1 MARLNQRVVPIENRS
16 VNVDERG
23 DSTALNDD
31 MSETLGALRQLTKEV
46 KDLLLVANRELN
58 ETALWHLG
66 QWWGDDLETHR
77 RPNETRTLL
86 KQKGRV
92 ISGAVRRTGGRNLR

>member
-1 MARLNQRVVPIENRS
+1 MAHLNERIIPIENRRM
-16 VNVDERG
+16 NVDDQG
-23 DSTALNDD
+23 DSTGLSDD
-31 MSETLGALRQLTKEV
+31 MSQTLGALRQLTKEV

-66 QWWGDDLETHR
+66 QWWVDELDTHR

-86 KQKGRV
+86 KQKGRP
-92 ISGAVRRTGGRNLR
+92 ISGSVRRTGGRSPR